1 MYYANTLV
9 ELFMYNCKIPILYIT
24 PIIVVLF
31 FLDVIML
38 FMLYEILA

>member
-9 ELFMYNCKIPILYIT
+9 ELFMYNCKISILYIT